1 MYVLIVAIHAIFIGI
16 AHLLEYRVFEGVFL
30 LLGCFFLFYFSPLFF
45 LDESEKW
52 EKKRSVKEIFSSLS
66 LRESFLLPI
75 ALLYIALYLLFFSI
89 FWQKEDIL
97 FIHSSIIIGIY
108 LLFFGYFLGFHW
120 KRDLFFES
128 LRFHTVFTLASTVI
142 IFCSKFFL
150 GNTDHISLL
159 LLLLGMTSW
168 VFLLSYKE
176 KETPPFIVLFLISL
190 FVGISG
196 VYMAIFPTTN
206 TIPLLA
212 ILLLLSF
219 LTFELFPRF
228 PIFLPY
234 ISTLRYFWLIV
245 SMSIT
250 AVLVFFVFREMAS
263 AAILLILFSILFF
276 FRVHIRFTNY
286 IAYLIGIFLIFFL
299 YSMIF
304 SWLISPSTPA
314 STFLFLF
321 FLPILLIG
329 ITYLFDEAHDYDFT
343 ILHYSSIV
351 FGIVFSIYTI
361 FFIWWWGDILFILS
375 LCIFGIAFL
384 LFLSYFRFRAMRD
397 PSHH

>member
-1 MYVLIVAIHAIFIGI
+1 
-16 AHLLEYRVFEGVFL
+16 
-30 LLGCFFLFYFSPLFF
+30 
-45 LDESEKW
+45 
-52 EKKRSVKEIFSSLS
+52 
-66 LRESFLLPI
+66 
-75 ALLYIALYLLFFSI
+75 
-89 FWQKEDIL
+89 
-97 FIHSSIIIGIY
+97 
-108 LLFFGYFLGFHW
+108 
-120 KRDLFFES
+120 
-128 LRFHTVFTLASTVI
+128 
-142 IFCSKFFL
+142 
-150 GNTDHISLL
+150 
-159 LLLLGMTSW
+159 
-168 VFLLSYKE
+168 
-176 KETPPFIVLFLISL
+176 
-190 FVGISG
+190 
-196 VYMAIFPTTN
+196 
-206 TIPLLA
+206 
-212 ILLLLSF
+212 
-219 LTFELFPRF
+219 
-228 PIFLPY
+228 
-234 ISTLRYFWLIV
+234 V

-263 AAILLILFSILFF
+263 VAILLILFSILFF